1 MYIQYLP
8 EHDLRGIIAAMAQQR
23 NAPRLYLKVPV
34 EFEVLPARE
43 MKVTPEMA
51 NVFESVTPAS
61 DGSGLPRKG
70 RIYDISSTGA
80 FIVSAQELPPV
91 LSRVFLKFD
100 LPGHA
105 HVQAVGWVLW
115 RRNARVKTEEKML
128 ERGFGVL
135 FEYIPLETRIHIE
148 RLIAMDRA
156 AQEMEEM
163 L

>member
-1 MYIQYLP
+1 MP
-8 EHDLRGIIAAMAQQR
+8 EVTRHGIIASMAQQR

-43 MKVTPEMA
+43 MNLTPEMEK
-51 NVFESVTPAS
+51 VFESVTPAS
-61 DGSGLPRKG
+61 EGSGLPRRG

-80 FIVSAQELPPV
+80 FIVSAEELPPI
-91 LSRVFLKFD
+91 LSRVFMKFD

-105 HVQAVGWVLW
+105 RVQAVGWVLW
-115 RRNARVKTEEKML
+115 RRTARVKTEDRVL

-135 FEYIPLETRIHIE
+135 FEYIPIETRIHIE

-156 AQEMEEM
+156 AQEMEEI